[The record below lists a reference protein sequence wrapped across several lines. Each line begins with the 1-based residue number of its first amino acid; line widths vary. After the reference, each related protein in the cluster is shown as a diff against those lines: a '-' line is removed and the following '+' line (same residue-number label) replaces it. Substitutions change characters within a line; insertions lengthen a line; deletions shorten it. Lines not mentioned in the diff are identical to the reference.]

1 MNKQSRLEQV
11 SNRRF
16 ERNIL
21 FILLGIIILVVVAF
35 FYAIP
40 LLINFS
46 LFILNS
52 KGNNDS
58 GISTNSPLYIP
69 PPILNPLPD
78 ATNNSSITVSGSA
91 AMPKQKVELF
101 LNDVRKQDVTSG
113 DDKNF
118 VFKNVTLNQ
127 GDNDIKAKAVNPD
140 NKESDYSSDF
150 HILFNN
156 KPPDLQLNSPQD
168 NQTYSGSNQ
177 IKVEGKSISG
187 ARITVNGYWAIVD
200 NSGNFSYLL
209 NLQKGEN
216 KIKVIAADDAGN
228 QSTKE
233 ITVTLNQ

>member
-1 MNKQSRLEQV
+1 MTKQSRLEQI
-11 SNRRF
+11 SKRRF

-21 FILLGIIILVVVAF
+21 LILLGIIVLVVVAF

-46 LFILNS
+46 LYILNS
-52 KGNNDS
+52 RNSNDS

-91 AMPKQKVELF
+91 MPKQKIILF
-101 LNDVRKQDVTSG
+101 LNDKNTQEVTVG

-118 VFKNVTLNQ
+118 VFKNISLNQ
-127 GDNDIKAKAVNPD
+127 GDNDIKAKSVNPD
-140 NKESDYSSDF
+140 NKESDYSSDS

-168 NQTYSGSNQ
+168 NQSFSGNNQ
-177 IKVEGKSISG
+177 IKVEGKSDSG
-187 ARITVNGYWAIVD
+187 ARVTVNGYWAIVD

-209 NLQKGEN
+209 NLQKGDN
-216 KIKVIAADDAGN
+216 KIKVIASDDAGN
-228 QSTKE
+228 QATKE